1 MRGTTKVQ
9 IMTGVIKDIKT
20 KNTIFLALIIISTLL
35 TACAPAIVT
44 APEPVPV
51 KVPEVPKKFVLI
63 SSKPEPTPGWV
74 DNGTY
79 EDTEK
84 FLYFVGTSGE
94 RHAEERDALEK
105 ARIDASN
112 KFVEYCGVDAKV
124 FSNYIESLDDVLSSQ
139 LQDET
144 ISGTSGSTQ
153 KSEAYFSRLK
163 TSKRYVEKY
172 ERNPGEYAYKIKV
185 LVNVPREE
193 YYKVQKWKRQLAA
206 KKQQRAA
213 EQILNTYNAIEG
225 LINNAKTLS
234 KEGNVLGALNHFYQ
248 ARTIATE
255 SSLPNAI
262 IFVTNIEKEERLL
275 TGSIQ
280 LKILQNPSQLIN
292 VGQTPKPLVASVTL
306 KNKESK
312 EIPVSGFPLLVERT
326 NYGTSE
332 TKTRVTNFEGK
343 LEINLPAVERKGL
356 ISIRLAPD
364 KKQLGEQI
372 QENVLKYF
380 SSQDVLFRIEA
391 KCGSLQKTLALIE
404 ANNECAETTV
414 KSSDFSFQI
423 NTSSASSKYN
433 VGAPFK
439 VFAKCAVRCYT
450 RLFHIGPDESVSVVA
465 DIRKKL
471 LKNKRKSFEVSVPDA
486 GRHRFVGIASTNKIA
501 GPHKAGV
508 GISAESFLTQLRA
521 FRLSEGKQASFQITL
536 DVVK

>member
-9 IMTGVIKDIKT
+9 IMPRISLHVKT
-20 KNTIFLALIIISTLL
+20 KPGLLLLLIIISTLL
-35 TACAPAIVT
+35 TACAPTIVT
-44 APEPVPV
+44 PPEPVPV
-51 KVPEVPKKFVLI
+51 IEPEVPKEFVLI
-63 SSKPEPTPGWV
+63 SSKPEPTPEWV
-74 DNGTY
+74 IKGTY
-79 EDTEK
+79 KDTEK
-84 FLYFVGTSGE
+84 FLYFVGNSGE
-94 RHAEERDALEK
+94 KHAEERNALVK
-105 ARIDASN
+105 ARNDAGN
-112 KFVEYCGVDAKV
+112 NFVIYCGVDAKV
-124 FSNYIESLDDVLSSQ
+124 FSNYAESIENVRSSEV
-139 LQDET
+139 QDET
-144 ISGTSGSTQ
+144 VSGTSVSTQ
-153 KSEAYFSRLK
+153 ISEAYFSRLK
-163 TSKRYVEKY
+163 LFKRFIEKY
-172 ERNPGEYAYKIKV
+172 ERNPGEYAYKIQVVMK
-185 LVNVPREE
+185 VPREE
-193 YYKVQKWKRQLAA
+193 YDKVQKWKRQLAA

-213 EQILNTYNAIEG
+213 EQILNTNNAIEG

-450 RLFHIGPDESVSVVA
+450 RLFHIGPDVSVSVVA